1 MVRDI
6 PLPTQCLLATVRRG
20 EQTQLPRGN
29 TVLQPGDRLTFLTAP
44 DTVEQ
49 LEQLCSASQTER
61 VDVQT
66 SPRYRRVQLQAGAPA
81 AGKAVRALRLP
92 AGVLLVSVERAGDTL
107 VPRGETLLKAGD
119 VVTLFAE
126 PDNLPRALKL
136 LNGPDG
142 TGPQG

>member
-1 MVRDI
+1 
-6 PLPTQCLLATVRRG
+6 
-20 EQTQLPRGN
+20 
-29 TVLQPGDRLTFLTAP
+29 
-44 DTVEQ
+44 
-49 LEQLCSASQTER
+49 
-61 VDVQT
+61 
-66 SPRYRRVQLQAGAPA
+66 
-81 AGKAVRALRLP
+81 
-92 AGVLLVSVERAGDTL
+92 VLLVSVERAGDTL

>member
-1 MVRDI
+1 
-6 PLPTQCLLATVRRG
+6 
-20 EQTQLPRGN
+20 
-29 TVLQPGDRLTFLTAP
+29 
-44 DTVEQ
+44 
-49 LEQLCSASQTER
+49 
-61 VDVQT
+61 
-66 SPRYRRVQLQAGAPA
+66 VQLQAGAPA

-107 VPRGETLLKAGD
+107 VPRGETVLKAGD

-142 TGPQG
+142 TGPQV